1 MSGRVGRARAEAGP
15 GTQSGG
21 AKKSSGPT
29 DCQGHE
35 ADKSENIEIRNK
47 EIYEFWHDINTCI
60 ARERETGRDPERYT
74 SFGYALATHKCQK
87 QQMTVL
93 GGSLQSELHT
103 HMSPDT
109 LV

>member
-60 ARERETGRDPERYT
+60 TVTLSLRT
-74 SFGYALATHKCQK
+74 S
-87 QQMTVL
+87 VRN
-93 GGSLQSELHT
+93 SR
-103 HMSPDT
+103 
-109 LV
+109 